1 MAGMSAPAF
10 DTVSAPDLEGLTP
23 EQLDELPFG
32 TIQLDRDDV
41 VIAYNAAES
50 RLAKRS
56 SQQTL
61 GKHFFDEVAPCTNES
76 GFRGLMDSLDER
88 NRSATT
94 DFVFRFSWGP
104 ERVRVRFLLSSDGT
118 RWVFVTPVA
127 G

>member
-1 MAGMSAPAF
+1 MGAHGF
-10 DTVSAPDLEGLTP
+10 DTISSSTVEQLTR

-32 TIQLDRDDV
+32 TIQLDANYIV
-41 VIAYNAAES
+41 VAYNAAES

-56 SQQTL
+56 SQATL
-61 GKHFFDEVAPCTNES
+61 GKHFFDEVAPCTNDP
-76 GFRGLMDSLDER
+76 GFRGLMDSLDEN

-94 DFVFRFSWGP
+94 DYTFQFEWGP
-104 ERVRVRFLLSSDGT
+104 ERVRVRFLLSSDGS